1 MHKNWKLWST
11 VLAMSLSMALALPA
25 FAQSQSGTSQS
36 FGSGSMPSADDE
48 GAMESEGAI
57 ESSGRAA
64 KALEDKAATVADQAL
79 NQRIRQA
86 LSGDMTL
93 ATAIQKVHFDTDN
106 GEVTLHGAVETDEQK
121 SDIAAKV
128 QQVAGVKKVDNQLRT
143 AMN

>member
-1 MHKNWKLWST
+1 MRKNQKLWST
-11 VLAMSLSMALALPA
+11 VLAMSLTMALALPA

-36 FGSGSMPSADDE
+36 FGSGSTPSVDE
-48 GAMESEGAI
+48 GAMESEGAV

-106 GEVTLHGAVETDEQK
+106 GEVTLHGSVATDKQK
-121 SDIAAKV
+121 DDIAAKV